1 MDNDKIER
9 IAARKIEEIIDESKI
24 LKAFINRGDKG
35 PIWDGNIFVYNGPSN
50 INKNFKGKIPI
61 QIKGKV
67 VKKFSGETRKYS
79 IRVSDLESYLR
90 DGGVIFFVVEIK
102 NSSETKIYYAS
113 LIPLEIDDLLSNK
126 KEGQKTISTELKA
139 LDVANT
145 KQIETICD
153 EFLFH
158 RERQFSTI
166 KHRLSVEDVNDL
178 ETISF
183 TIFGKPLH
191 DYDFN
196 KDHVIIYGQRPGDSL
211 QLPISKVKFQSI
223 TYSRKLKI
231 SIKSRI
237 YFDGYKVERK
247 GINNIIVIGENIKMN
262 LEENRFNYKFRGSL
276 KTRLKEVEF
285 LKDAIQAGYFYI
297 DKHKIDGIKANEE
310 LIKKIETYYQHL
322 IEIKNLLA
330 FFNIEDDLELDVLT
344 EEDLIKLKLL
354 IDIVLYNKD
363 NKKTGYKFLD

>member
-1 MDNDKIER
+1 M
-9 IAARKIEEIIDESKI
+9 
-24 LKAFINRGDKG
+24 
-35 PIWDGNIFVYNGPSN
+35 
-50 INKNFKGKIPI
+50 
-61 QIKGKV
+61 
-67 VKKFSGETRKYS
+67 
-79 IRVSDLESYLR
+79 
-90 DGGVIFFVVEIK
+90 
-102 NSSETKIYYAS
+102 
-113 LIPLEIDDLLSNK
+113 
-126 KEGQKTISTELKA
+126 
-139 LDVANT
+139 
-145 KQIETICD
+145 
-153 EFLFH
+153 
-158 RERQFSTI
+158 
-166 KHRLSVEDVNDL
+166 EDVNDL

-330 FFNIEDDLELDVLT
+330 F
-344 EEDLIKLKLL
+344 LILRM
-354 IDIVLYNKD
+354 I
-363 NKKTGYKFLD
+363 